1 MPVILARI
9 DDRLIHGQ
17 VTVGWS
23 EALRPDRIVL
33 ANNSIAADPWQSKVY
48 ASTVPPHIKVSIL
61 PVARAAGYLAD
72 PAHEQEKVLLLT
84 GSPEEMSELVRL
96 GVPVDEVNVGGLHF
110 TAGKREMLPFVFVDH
125 TDLRAFTRLL
135 DMGTRL
141 SAQQVPGGREYTVDR
156 ERLAA
161 MELDS

>member
-61 PVARAAGYLAD
+61 PVARAAAYLAD

-110 TAGKREMLPFVFVDH
+110 SAGKLEMLPFVYLDRQ
-125 TDLRAFTRLL
+125 DLTALVRLIE
-135 DMGTRL
+135 MGATL
-141 SAQQVPGGREYTVDR
+141 SAQQVPGGREHVIDMEEIREMGDR
-156 ERLAA
+156 F
-161 MELDS
+161 